1 MRVLNQDA
9 SAALDALFW
18 PSRVALVGASD
29 RPDSTGAV
37 LWDNLSGFAGDVVP
51 ISASGRPMAGTRGY
65 RSMLDVPGTI
75 DLAVIAVPADSVPTV
90 VSEAGAKGARA
101 CVVITSGFAETGAE
115 GARLQ
120 RRLAHAAHDAGVRI
134 VGPNCYGV
142 QNTSN
147 GLNASI
153 ATSSGSARTGT
164 ISLVTQSGAYG
175 MALHTLAAD
184 EQLSF
189 DKVVATGNK
198 VDVGDA
204 ELLDHLARHGRG
216 PLCFFLESLPDGRA
230 FFDVA
235 LEVTPHRPVI
245 VCRTGASE
253 SGRRAARSH
262 TASLAGA
269 SRTWSAAFAQAGVIE
284 TRSGQEMLDVA
295 RALEHQAPPRGSR
308 VGIVTN
314 SGGVGVELTDL
325 LVAEGLQVPLLSERH
340 RHELA
345 DLLPPHGSAQNPVDV
360 TTAWQQFPRLYGQVV
375 DRLARS
381 GEVDSIVAVLLQRS
395 ASTVVAEA
403 VADTTT
409 RLRGDGIRVPVF
421 VCWVA
426 GRDSHP
432 NADPLRRHGIPV
444 FEWPV
449 RTARAVGHASRYGM
463 RGTAPTSSPA
473 DTVDDPVPEIA
484 AGWLSVVDAA
494 RLLSGHRIPLA
505 RWDVCPTAPDALLR
519 TSTYRRPVVLKAV
532 HPDLLH
538 KAGEGGVAL
547 DLRSDRQ
554 ISEAAQRLLRLRQGA
569 SLLVQEQELG
579 AEVIVGAVRDAEFGP
594 VLMVGMGGV
603 DVETTDDVQLALAPV
618 TVEEA
623 KAMFTRLRGS
633 EALLGCLAA
642 EVDLDAIA
650 AVVTALGD
658 LMAGHEEI
666 TEVDLNPVLVRPEGC
681 VVVDWRIRAASSS
694 CQDSS
699 RTASDEP

>member
-9 SAALDALFW
+9 STALEALFR
-18 PSRVALVGASD
+18 PSRIALVGASD
-29 RPDSTGAV
+29 RPNSTGAV
-37 LWDNLSGFAGDVVP
+37 LWDNLSGFAGEVVP
-51 ISASGRPMAGTRGY
+51 ISASGRPMAGARVY
-65 RSMLDVPGTI
+65 RSLLDVPGTI
-75 DLAVIAVPADSVPTV
+75 DLVVIAVPAASVPTV
-90 VSEAGAKGARA
+90 VREAGAKGARA
-101 CVVITSGFAETGAE
+101 CVVITSGFAETGVE

-120 RRLAHAAHDAGVRI
+120 RRLEQAAHDAGVRLI
-134 VGPNCYGV
+134 GPNCYGV
-142 QNTSN
+142 QNTAN

-153 ATSSGSARTGT
+153 ASSGSARTGT

-204 ELLDHLARHGRG
+204 ELLDHLGRHGSG
-216 PLCFFLESLPDGRA
+216 PICFFLESLPDGRA

-235 LEVTPHRPVI
+235 LGVTPHRPVI

-262 TASLAGA
+262 TASLAGT
-269 SRTWSAAFAQAGVIE
+269 SRTWSAAFARAGIIE
-284 TRSGQEMLDVA
+284 TRSGLEMLDVA
-295 RALEHQAPPRGSR
+295 RALEHQAPPAGNR

-325 LVAEGLQVPLLSERH
+325 LVEEGLQVPLLSEEH
-340 RHELA
+340 QHQLA

-360 TTAWQQFPRLYGQVV
+360 TTAWQQFPRLYGRAIDQ
-375 DRLARS
+375 LARS
-381 GEVDSIVAVLLQRS
+381 GEVDCIVAVLLQRS
-395 ASTVVAEA
+395 ASTAVAEA
-403 VADTTT
+403 VADTAT
-409 RLRGDGIRVPVF
+409 RLRGEGIQVPVF

-426 GRDSHP
+426 ARDSHR

-444 FEWPV
+444 FEWPA

-463 RGTAPTSSPA
+463 RGNAPTHPSADAVDEPA
-473 DTVDDPVPEIA
+473 SDTA
-484 AGWLSVVDAA
+484 AGWLEVVDAA
-494 RLLSGHRIPLA
+494 GLLARHGIPLA
-505 RWDVCPTAPDALLR
+505 RWDVCSTAPDAVLR

-547 DLRSDRQ
+547 DLSSDGQ
-554 ISEAAQRLLRLRQGA
+554 VSEAAHRLLRLREGA

-579 AEVIVGAVRDAEFGP
+579 AEVIVGAVRDVEFGP
-594 VLMVGMGGV
+594 VVMVGMGGV

-618 TVEEA
+618 TVAEA
-623 KAMFTRLRGS
+623 KTMFTRLRGS
-633 EALLGCLAA
+633 AALLDPRTAG
-642 EVDLDAIA
+642 VDLDAIA

-658 LMAGHEEI
+658 LMAAHEEI
-666 TEVDLNPVLVRPEGC
+666 TEVDLNPVLARREGC

-699 RTASDEP
+699 RTAPGEP